1 MVSVLTNF
9 RAAMQVNNGLLDF
22 ITADSYGNLL
32 CTCKVV
38 RKGMAPLN
46 GFIDKSGC
54 QGLKNP
60 DNGIIRQCTLGPTC
74 RLDGSKLCG
83 NHFNKKNKATT
94 CKTKQKQNK
103 ATVWSVPVS
112 VLVPKIVIADEPAD
126 PAAAEAAEPQVDLC
140 MPVCI
145 SA

>member
-22 ITADSYGNLL
+22 ITSDSYGNLL

-60 DNGIIRQCTLGPTC
+60 DKGGIIKQCTLGPTC

-83 NHFNKKNKATT
+83 NHFIKK
-94 CKTKQKQNK
+94 NK
-103 ATVWSVPVS
+103 ATVWSVSVS
-112 VLVPKIVIADEPAD
+112 VLAPKIVIADEPAD

-145 SA
+145 SV

>member
-1 MVSVLTNF
+1 MVSVLKNF
-9 RAAMQVNNGLLDF
+9 RAAMQINNGLLDF
-22 ITADSYGNLL
+22 ITADSYGNVL
-32 CTCKVV
+32 CTCKDV

-60 DNGIIRQCTLGPTC
+60 DKHGIIKQCTLGPTC

-83 NHFNKKNKATT
+83 NHFNKDSKATM
-94 CKTKQKQNK
+94 
-103 ATVWSVPVS
+103 WSVSVS
-112 VLVPKIVIADEPAD
+112 VLAPKSVIADEPAD